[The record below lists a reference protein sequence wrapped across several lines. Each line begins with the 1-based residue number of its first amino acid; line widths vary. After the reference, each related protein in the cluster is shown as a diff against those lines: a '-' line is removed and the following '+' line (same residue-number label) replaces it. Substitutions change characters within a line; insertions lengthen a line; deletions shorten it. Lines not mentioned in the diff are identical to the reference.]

1 MPSCF
6 AQIPTR
12 SCLPLAW
19 LTTGL
24 AVWMAIA
31 WFISTASA
39 QPLPD
44 ALAGYRAATAAA
56 GSGHHEE
63 NGQLLFVQNKGQWP
77 ESVRFAAEVSG
88 GRVFIESS
96 GFTWNFLD
104 HSALQHHDQ
113 NPSSPLPRPSKGHA
127 FRTTFIGANSA
138 PQALGED
145 TRPFHHNYFNDP
157 DPARWARG
165 AAVHGSARLLAL
177 YPGVD
182 LRVYAQGSTFKYDLE
197 LDAGVDPS
205 VIKIRHEGLDQVAV
219 VQGNLELTTSVNK
232 LVEVAPYAYQLQN
245 GSQLSVRC
253 EYRLEGGELSYHF
266 PDGYNPELP
275 LVIDPPTLIFGSY
288 SGSVSDNW
296 GYTATYDDDGA
307 LYGGGISFGA
317 NYPITLGAYQS
328 TWSGGIG
335 SWPCDISISKFSS
348 DGSTL
353 EYSTFLG
360 GSGND
365 IPHSMVCTPSGE
377 LLLYGTTGSANFPT
391 TAGCHDNTFGGGTA
405 VTVTSVIAFP
415 SGTDMFVSKLD
426 ATGGVLL
433 GSTYLGGSGNDG
445 LNLSSATGYN
455 YGDHAR
461 GEIIVDRNGN
471 PFIASTTL
479 STNFPVTAGA
489 YQTTPGG
496 NQDGV
501 IVKLNSNL
509 TGLLFSTYIGGSA
522 VDAAY
527 SMKIGG
533 LNMLIVCGGTT
544 STDFPTTAG
553 AYQTSYQGGSADGWV
568 ARMTTNGTTLVSST
582 YVGTPAYDQVF
593 MVETDADFKVY
604 ITGQTIGTFPVSA
617 GVYSNPGSAQFVA
630 RMDIGLTLFEYST
643 VFGSGTNRVNIR
655 PTAFL
660 VDKCKNVY
668 ISGWGGLTNSSFNSN
683 VLNTFGLPVTADATQ
698 SSTDGSDFYFIVFAR
713 EATSLLYATYFGGG
727 TSREHVDGGTSRF
740 DRNGIIYQAVCAGCG
755 GHDDFPTTPGVWS
768 NVNNSSNCNLGVI
781 KYRFDFEEIEAAATV
796 FPDSIGC
803 VNFPVQF
810 GNQSQNAVHYF
821 WDFDDGTTSTA
832 FEPSHLY
839 TDTGV
844 YNVMF
849 VAIDSSKCIIADTV
863 YLTIRALVPIDT
875 TYDDVALCLGETVFL
890 EGAWQST
897 AGVYTDTYLSRYGCD
912 STVIT
917 TVELRQ
923 TFFDTAYA
931 YACTGDSVL
940 FFGNWYASSGN
951 YTQTFGTV
959 GGCDSSFTLNLVV
972 DTVVLRL
979 ETLRICDGD
988 SALLGGAWQSTAG
1001 TYTDTI
1007 LNVGGCDTILI
1018 RTLVLERFDITEDV
1032 DLCLGDSV
1040 FAGGSWQNGAGTF
1053 VDSLVSALG
1062 CDSIVTTVVTLRL
1075 PDVVADSLQ
1084 ICSGDSVL
1092 LGGGWQNLAGA
1103 YVDTLVNRFG
1113 CDSVVTTSLTLL
1125 PVFYTYDTLQVCTG
1139 DSALLITGAGG
1150 GTFIWTGTSANG
1162 CDSLV
1167 EYFVIPL
1174 PNAFGAD
1181 TVVLCAG
1188 DSVLLDNWVSS
1199 PGSYP
1204 LTLPAANGCD
1214 SIVAV
1219 QVLFLDTFV
1228 LIQPLEIC
1236 SGDSAL
1242 ILGNWE
1248 TTSGLYTDTLTAAN
1262 GCDSVL
1268 GWQLT
1273 VRPLYLVNVALDLC
1287 AGDSVFVGGAWQTLP
1302 GVYTDSLTS
1311 VYGCD
1316 SIRIYTVDTLPNY
1329 RVRVDVGLC
1338 PGDSVWLG
1346 GNWYTAP
1353 GSWIDTLAS
1362 SLGCDSVVFGDVF
1375 LFDQFLQN
1383 RNLALCVGD
1392 SVFLQGA
1399 WQTGTGIYTDTL
1411 PTVHGCDSVIRTT
1424 VSLLPAAGSVLNRYL
1439 CAGDSTWFDGT
1450 WLSATGV
1457 YTQVFPAANGCDSV
1471 VTLNLQAE
1479 PSIFVPRSEALCS
1492 GDSVFAGGAWQQSAG
1507 VFVDSF
1513 TAVLGCDSVVQTT
1526 LTINLPVYDTL
1537 ALSICQGD
1545 SAFLA
1550 GAWRSLPGMYTEF
1563 GLTTGGCDSLVSYAL
1578 SLRPLSLFNQIL
1590 EICAGDSAFV
1600 GGAWQQAA
1608 GAYSDTLV
1616 NASGCD
1622 SVVTTVLDV
1631 LPAYAI
1637 DRTEFICF
1645 GDSVF
1650 AAGAWQTTSGIYVE
1664 TGVTAAGCDSVVRT
1678 MVTVLPVSASV
1689 RNVVL
1694 CNGDSLFVGGTWV
1707 TGAGT
1712 YLDNLTTVAGCDS
1725 VVQVNLSILPVSVR
1739 NVPVLLCGGD
1749 SAFLAGQWVH
1759 SAGVYPLVLTGANG
1773 CDSTINYFVSTGN
1786 PVTVTRDVS
1795 ICVGDAFFVAGAFQ
1809 TTAGLYADTLLS
1821 TAGCDS
1827 IVLTNL
1833 LVQPNVLMN
1842 LTTEIC
1848 QGDSVFAGGGWQ
1860 TTTGFY
1866 LDVLASATGCDSIIV
1881 QFVQVIPPINRLRNR
1896 RICYGGSIFLAGAW
1910 QTTAGVY
1917 VDTYTAASGCD
1928 SNIVTT
1934 LAVDPEIA
1942 VDVLAELCPGQF
1954 IIIGGLPVSTP
1965 GVYTQ
1970 VFPSA
1975 SGCDSTVTF
1984 TLQMRP
1990 VITDTVSA
1998 AICAGD
2004 SIFAAGSWQYTSGNY
2019 PDWYST
2025 PDGCDS
2031 LVITALLVS
2040 DTLVHD
2046 FTAALCPGDSVFV
2059 GGMWVTAP
2067 GVYDQV
2073 LSTAAGCDSVVR
2085 YTVSLGVASVVFA
2098 NVQQC
2103 EGSAYFAA
2111 GAWQTT
2117 AGVYTDTLLS
2127 ALGCDSVVI
2136 TDLQFRPA
2144 YLDSI
2149 LVQTCF
2155 GDSVFAGG
2163 GWQTSA
2169 GTYTDFLTSAAG
2181 CDSTIVTVLAFGP
2194 LALSYDTVVICLG
2207 DSAFLAG
2214 GWQTAAGVYTDTLSG
2229 SGTCDTLLA
2238 TTLITQFIATP
2249 VTLLLCEGD
2258 SLFAGGTWQSAGGLF
2273 ADTFSS
2279 SLGCDSV
2286 VFTTILL
2293 SPRESYYVE
2302 RALCLGD
2309 SAFLAGAWQTTPG
2322 LYVDTFANAL
2332 GCDSIMQTDVTFIPY
2347 YYTFDTLYICDGDP
2361 IPGVPLTGGGGPSL
2375 FDGAVTFVDTLV
2387 ASGGCD
2393 SIVEYTVI
2401 SNPPS
2406 SAFVAIQL
2414 CAGDSLLIAG
2424 QWVVAA
2430 GTYIDTL
2437 LNAGGCDSVLT
2448 VQLSFVDTFQ
2458 VYRNVH
2464 LCFGDSAEVA
2474 AGVWAT
2480 TSGLYADTLLSGSG
2494 CDSITYTTL
2503 TVHPPTLQDL
2513 ALTFCSGDSVFVPLS
2528 GGGQW
2533 VNAPGMYLDTLSS
2546 VFGCDSVLRF
2556 VVDSLPLART
2566 YVQVN
2571 LCVGDS
2577 VWLAGA
2583 WRNAAGTYTQ
2593 ILTSA
2598 SGCDSLL
2605 ISSVRMRA
2613 VHLTGLN
2620 LTVCTGDSVF
2630 AAGAWQTDP
2639 GIYRDTLSSQFGCDS
2654 ILQTTLSVLPAAG
2667 ASLSA
2672 ALCLGDS
2679 ALFNGQWYT
2688 ASGQYTAVLTAANGC
2703 DSTVLFDLSVETP
2716 YAGAVEVDLCQGDS
2730 LYAGGAWQ
2738 SAAGVFVD
2746 SLLGVGG
2753 CDSVTTITVLVRP
2766 TYDLM
2771 DTIQVCAGDSVFLAG
2786 AWRNLPGTYSEF
2798 GTTRYG
2804 CDSIRNTFLRVIPAV
2819 SSLTI
2824 VEICATDSVFA
2835 GGSWQHSNG
2844 IYTDTLLSASGCDSL
2859 ARLQLLVLPQV
2870 RDSLVVSICEGTA
2883 YFVGGAWQTLPGFYT
2898 EQSLGPDGC
2907 PQFRVTELQVNPLH
2921 DTVLLFTLCAGDSLF
2936 AAGAWQNSSGSYQ
2949 EVLNN
2954 RYGCDS
2960 TITYVID
2967 VLPLNARTQFTLLCE
2982 GDSLFAAGAY
2992 QTSAGTFVD
3001 LFSAANGCDS
3011 VVTIELLFAPSYFQN
3026 TDLRF
3031 CEGDRY
3037 IAGSDTFNTSGVY
3050 QQVYTTASGCDSI
3063 FQYTVDV
3070 VPLLR
3075 TETNLVVCEGDSA
3088 QFEGQWYA
3096 EAGVF
3101 VDTLSGAGEC
3111 PELRIL
3117 TVEVR
3122 PGAVLFAPDTVIC
3135 EGDQVQ
3141 LIATGVSTYFWSPA
3155 QGLSCTDCADPWVTV
3170 SSTTLFTV
3178 TTTDA
3183 CVRNPVEESLVEVMA
3198 RPTVDAGL
3206 DQAVAPG
3213 QPVTLAGDG
3222 LGNGPLLYWWEVDGQ
3237 RVCTDCPEWT
3247 LVPEEGAVYTV
3258 WVEDG
3263 LGCRASDPVL
3273 IQVDNSCIDGR
3284 FDPANAFSPNG
3295 DGRNDEFV
3303 IRYIGPQTVD
3313 RVRIYNRWGELLY
3326 ETEDPEVH
3334 WNGVFR
3340 GKLLD
3345 PGVYVY
3351 YLEGL
3356 CEDNKTFLHVG
3367 NVTLVR

>member
-1 MPSCF
+1 MPSLF
-6 AQIPTR
+6 APISTR
-12 SCLPLAW
+12 SCPPIAWIAAW
-19 LTTGL
+19 LAAYL
-24 AVWMAIA
+24 ACTL
-31 WFISTASA
+31 TAQPVSG

-44 ALAGYRAATAAA
+44 ALAGYRAATAPPAA
-56 GSGHHEE
+56 GHEPGSG
-63 NGQLLFVQNKGQWP
+63 NLQFVQNKGQWP

-88 GRVFIESS
+88 GRVFIENG

-104 HSALQHHDQ
+104 HSALQHHDE
-113 NPSSPLPRPSKGHA
+113 NPSSPLPRPSRGHA
-127 FRTTFIGANSA
+127 FKVAFVGANSA
-138 PQALGED
+138 PEAVGED
-145 TRPFHHNYFNDP
+145 TRSFHHNYFNDP
-157 DPARWARG
+157 DPAHWARQ
-165 AAVHGSARLLAL
+165 AAVHGSGRLLAL

-182 LRVYAQGSTFKYDLE
+182 LRVYSQGSTFKYDLE
-197 LDAGVDPS
+197 LNPGVDPS
-205 VIKIRHEGLDQVAV
+205 VIRIHHEGLDQVQL
-219 VQGNLELTTSVNK
+219 VQGNLELTTSINK
-232 LVEVAPYAYQLQN
+232 VVEVAPYAYQLEN
-245 GSQLSVRC
+245 GIQVPVRC
-253 EYRLEGGELSYHF
+253 EYRLEQGELSYHF
-266 PDGYNPELP
+266 PDGYNPELA

-296 GYTATYDDDGA
+296 GYTATYDNDGA

-335 SWPCDISISKFSS
+335 SWPCDISISKFSP

-365 IPHSMVCTPSGE
+365 VPHSMICTPSGE

-391 TAGCHDNTFGGGTA
+391 TAGCHDNTFGGGAA

-426 ATGGVLL
+426 ATGGVLVA
-433 GSTYLGGSGNDG
+433 STFLGGSGNDG

-461 GEIIVDRNGN
+461 GEIIVDRNDN
-471 PFIASTTL
+471 PFIASSTL

-489 YQTTPGG
+489 YQTTSGG

-509 TGLLFSTYIGGSA
+509 TSLLFSTYIGGSA

-544 STDFPTTAG
+544 STNFPTTAG
-553 AYQTSYQGGSADGWV
+553 AYQTTYQGGSADGWV
-568 ARMTTNGTTLVSST
+568 ARMTTNGTTLVSSS
-582 YVGTPAYDQVF
+582 YIGTPAYDQVF

-604 ITGQTIGTFPVSA
+604 ITGQTTGTFPVSA
-617 GVYSNPGSAQFVA
+617 GVYSNPGSAQFLA
-630 RMDIGLTLFEYST
+630 RMDVGMSTFEYST

-683 VLNTFGLPVTADATQ
+683 VLNTFGLPVTPDATQ
-698 SSTDGSDFYFIVFAR
+698 SGTDGSDFYFIVFAR

-740 DRNGIIYQAVCAGCG
+740 DRDGIIYQAVCAGCG
-755 GHDDFPTTPGVWS
+755 GRDDFPTTPGVWS

-821 WDFDDGTTSTA
+821 WDFDDGATSTA

-875 TYDDVALCLGETVFL
+875 TYNNVALCLGETVFL
-890 EGAWQST
+890 EGAWQGT
-897 AGVYTDTYLSRYGCD
+897 AGIYTDTYLSRYGCD

-923 TFFDTAYA
+923 TYYDTASA
-931 YACTGDSVL
+931 YACTGDSVM
-940 FFGNWYASSGN
+940 FYGNWYTSTGS
-951 YTQTFGTV
+951 YTQTFGTA

-972 DTVVLRL
+972 DTVVLRS

-988 SALLGGAWQSTAG
+988 SALLGGTWQNSPG
-1001 TYTDTI
+1001 TYTDT
-1007 LNVGGCDTILI
+1007 LFTVGGCDTILI
-1018 RTLVLERFDITEDV
+1018 RTLVLERFDLTQDV

-1040 FAGGSWQNGAGTF
+1040 FAGGSWQNGTGTY
-1053 VDSLVSALG
+1053 VDSLQSALG
-1062 CDSIVTTVVTLRL
+1062 CDSIVTTQVTLRL
-1075 PDVVADSLQ
+1075 PDAVQDSLQ
-1084 ICSGDSVL
+1084 LCSGDSVL
-1092 LGGGWQNLAGA
+1092 IGGGWQNLAGA
-1103 YVDTLVNRFG
+1103 YVDTLANRYG
-1113 CDSVVTTSLTLL
+1113 CDSVVTTQVTLL
-1125 PVFYTYDTLQVCTG
+1125 PLFYTYDTLQVCTG

-1150 GTFIWTGTSANG
+1150 GTFIWTGTSASG

-1174 PNAFGAD
+1174 PNSVGAD

-1199 PGSYP
+1199 PGSFP

-1219 QVLFLDTFV
+1219 QVVFLDTFV

-1236 SGDSAL
+1236 AGDSAL

-1248 TTSGLYTDTLTAAN
+1248 TVSGLYTDTLTAAN

-1273 VRPLYLVNVALDLC
+1273 MRPLHLVNVALDLC
-1287 AGDSVFVGGAWQTLP
+1287 AGDSVFVGGAWQSLP
-1302 GVYTDSLTS
+1302 GVYIDSLIS

-1316 SIRIYTVDTLPNY
+1316 SIRRYSVDTLPVF

-1338 PGDSVWLG
+1338 PGDSVLLG
-1346 GNWYTAP
+1346 GVWFDGPA
-1353 GSWIDTLAS
+1353 SWTDTLTS
-1362 SLGCDSVVFGDVF
+1362 SLGCDSVLFGDVF
-1375 LFDQFLQN
+1375 LFDQYLQN

-1392 SVFLQGA
+1392 SAFLEGA
-1399 WQTGTGIYTDTL
+1399 WQTGTGVFTDTL
-1411 PTVHGCDSVIRTT
+1411 ATVNGCDSVIRTT
-1424 VSLLPAAGSVLNRYL
+1424 VSLLPAAGSVLYRYL
-1439 CAGDSTWFDGT
+1439 CVGDSTWFDGG

-1457 YTQVFPAANGCDSV
+1457 YTQVLTAANGCDSV
-1471 VTLNLQAE
+1471 VALNLQAE
-1479 PSIFVPRSEALCS
+1479 PSIFVPRTLALCN
-1492 GDSVFAGGAWQQSAG
+1492 GDSVFAAGSWQQSAG

-1526 LTINLPVYDTL
+1526 LWINLPVYDTL
-1537 ALSICQGD
+1537 AVSICQGD
-1545 SAFLA
+1545 SALLA
-1550 GAWRSLPGMYTEF
+1550 GAWRSLPGLYTYF
-1563 GLTTGGCDSLVSYAL
+1563 GLTAEGCDSLVTYSL
-1578 SLRPLSLFNQIL
+1578 SLRAQSLTNQIV
-1590 EICAGDSAFV
+1590 EICSGDSAFV
-1600 GGAWQQAA
+1600 GGAWQNAA
-1608 GAYSDTLV
+1608 GLYSYTLV
-1616 NASGCD
+1616 NALGCD
-1622 SVVTTVLDV
+1622 SVVNTLLDL

-1637 DRTEFICF
+1637 DRSESICF

-1650 AAGAWQTTSGIYVE
+1650 AAGAWQTTSGIYVQS
-1664 TGVTAAGCDSVVRT
+1664 GSTAAGCDSVVRT
-1678 MVTVLPVSASV
+1678 TVTVWPVSASV
-1689 RNVVL
+1689 VNITL
-1694 CNGDSLFVGGTWV
+1694 CNSDSLFVGGAWQQS
-1707 TGAGT
+1707 AGT
-1712 YLDNLTTVAGCDS
+1712 YLDNLSTVAGCDS
-1725 VVQVNLSILPVSVR
+1725 VVQVNLSFLPESVR
-1739 NVPVLLCGGD
+1739 NVPVLLCGSD
-1749 SAFLAGQWVH
+1749 SAFLAGQWVN
-1759 SAGVYPLVLTGANG
+1759 SAGVYPLVFTAANG
-1773 CDSTINYFVSTGN
+1773 CDSTINYVVSTGN
-1786 PVTVTRDVS
+1786 PVAVTQDVS
-1795 ICVGDAFFVAGAFQ
+1795 ICVGDAYFAAGAFQ
-1809 TTAGLYADTLLS
+1809 TTAGLYADTLVS
-1821 TAGCDS
+1821 AAGCDS

-1833 LVQPNVLMN
+1833 AVQPNVLVN
-1842 LTTEIC
+1842 LNASIC
-1848 QGDSVFAGGGWQ
+1848 RGDSLFAAGGWQ

-1866 LDVLASATGCDSIIV
+1866 VDVLVSASGCDSIIV
-1881 QFVQVIPPINRLRNR
+1881 QFLNVIPPINRLRNR
-1896 RICYGGSIFLAGAW
+1896 RICYGRSIFLAGAW

-1917 VDTYTAASGCD
+1917 VDTFTAASGCD

-1934 LAVDPEIA
+1934 LVVDPEIA
-1942 VDVLAELCPGQF
+1942 VSVMAELCPGQS

-1975 SGCDSTVTF
+1975 SGCDSTVIY

-1990 VITDTVSA
+1990 LITDTLA
-1998 AICAGD
+1998 IEICAGD
-2004 SIFAAGSWQYTSGNY
+2004 SVYAAGSWQFSSGNY
-2019 PDWYST
+2019 PDWYNT

-2031 LVITALLVS
+2031 LIITQLLVS
-2040 DTLVHD
+2040 DTLIADVS
-2046 FTAALCPGDSVFV
+2046 AAICPGDSVFV
-2059 GGMWVTAP
+2059 VGIWVTVP
-2067 GVYDQV
+2067 GVYNQV
-2073 LSTAAGCDSVVR
+2073 LTSTGGCDSVVR
-2085 YTVSLGVASVVFA
+2085 YTVSLGVASVVYA
-2098 NVQQC
+2098 NVEQC
-2103 EGSAYFAA
+2103 EGTPYFAA
-2111 GAWQTT
+2111 GAWQTSN
-2117 AGVYTDTLLS
+2117 GIYTDTLSS

-2149 LVQTCF
+2149 ALQTCF
-2155 GDSVFAGG
+2155 GDSVLAGG
-2163 GWQTSA
+2163 AWQTSA
-2169 GTYTDFLTSAAG
+2169 GTFTDFLTSAAG
-2181 CDSTIVTVLAFGP
+2181 CDSTIVTVLSFGP
-2194 LALSYDTVVICLG
+2194 LVLAGDTVIVCLG

-2214 GWQTAAGVYTDTLSG
+2214 GWQTTAGVYTDTLSG
-2229 SGTCDTLLA
+2229 AGSCDTLLA
-2238 TTLITQFIATP
+2238 TTLITQFIANPIT
-2249 VTLLLCEGD
+2249 VLLCEGD
-2258 SLFAGGTWQSAGGLF
+2258 SLFAGGAWQSAGGLF
-2273 ADTFSS
+2273 ADTLNS

-2286 VFTTILL
+2286 VYTTIIV

-2309 SAFLAGAWQTTPG
+2309 SAFLAGGWQTAAG
-2322 LYVDTFANAL
+2322 LYVDTFANTL
-2332 GCDSIMQTDVTFIPY
+2332 GCDSIMQTDLTFIPY

-2361 IPGVPLTGGGGPSL
+2361 IPGQPRLGGGPSL

-2406 SAFVAIQL
+2406 SAFVDLQL
-2414 CAGDSLLIAG
+2414 CAGDSLLIGG
-2424 QWVVAA
+2424 QWIVSA
-2430 GTYIDTL
+2430 GTYLDTL
-2437 LNAGGCDSVLT
+2437 VNAGGCDSVLT
-2448 VQLSFVDTFQ
+2448 VQLSFVDTLQ
-2458 VYRNVH
+2458 VYRNLH
-2464 LCFGDSAEVA
+2464 ICLGDSAEVA
-2474 AGVWAT
+2474 AGAWAT
-2480 TSGLYADTLLSGSG
+2480 MSGLYADTLLSSSG

-2503 TVHPPTLQDL
+2503 TVHPPALQDV
-2513 ALTFCSGDSVFVPLS
+2513 AMSFCSGDSAFVPLS
-2528 GGGQW
+2528 SGGYW
-2533 VNAPGMYLDTLSS
+2533 VNTPGFYPDTLSS
-2546 VFGCDSVLRF
+2546 LYGCDSILRF

-2566 YVQVN
+2566 YVQVD

-2583 WRNAAGTYTQ
+2583 WRDAGGTYTQ
-2593 ILTSA
+2593 VFSAA

-2605 ISSVRMRA
+2605 VARVRMRA
-2613 VHLTGLN
+2613 VHLTGVN
-2620 LTVCTGDSVF
+2620 LTVCAGDSVF
-2630 AAGAWQTDP
+2630 VEGAWQSVA
-2639 GIYRDTLSSQFGCDS
+2639 GIYRDTLGSQFGCDS
-2654 ILQTTLSVLPAAG
+2654 VIQTTVSVLPAAG

-2672 ALCLGDS
+2672 VICLGDS
-2679 ALFNGQWYT
+2679 ALFNGQWYAT
-2688 ASGQYTAVLTAANGC
+2688 AGVYTAALTAANGC
-2703 DSTVLFDLSVETP
+2703 DSAVLFDLDVQSPFIGSVNLD
-2716 YAGAVEVDLCQGDS
+2716 GCQGDS
-2730 LYAGGAWQ
+2730 VFAGGAWQ
-2738 SAAGVFVD
+2738 TASGVFVD
-2746 SLLGVGG
+2746 SLVGMGG
-2753 CDSVTTITVLVRP
+2753 CDSITTISLLVRP
-2766 TYDLM
+2766 AYSLE
-2771 DTIQVCAGDSVFLAG
+2771 DTVQVCAGDSVFLAG
-2786 AWRNLPGTYSEF
+2786 AWRTLPGTYTEF
-2798 GTTRYG
+2798 GTTAFG
-2804 CDSIRNTFLRVIPAV
+2804 CDSFRHTFLRVIPAV

-2835 GGSWQHSNG
+2835 GGSWQNTSG
-2844 IYTDTLLSASGCDSL
+2844 IYTDTLLAALGCDSL
-2859 ARLQLLVLPQV
+2859 ARLQLVVLPQV
-2870 RDSLVVSICEGTA
+2870 RDSLVVSVCEGTA
-2883 YFVGGAWQTLPGFYT
+2883 YFVGGAWQTLPGFFT

-2907 PQFRVTELQVNPLH
+2907 PQFRVTELRVNPLH
-2921 DTVLLFTLCAGDSLF
+2921 DTVFIVALCAGDSVF

-2949 EVLNN
+2949 EILNSS
-2954 RYGCDS
+2954 YGCDS
-2960 TITYVID
+2960 TIVYVIE
-2967 VLPLNARTQFTLLCE
+2967 VLPAISSARASMLCQ

-2992 QTSAGTFVD
+2992 QTAAGSYVD
-3001 LFSAANGCDS
+3001 IFAAMNGCDS
-3011 VVTIELLFAPSYFQN
+3011 VVTTQLAFAPNYFQN

-3031 CEGDRY
+3031 CQGDRH
-3037 IAGSDTFNTSGVY
+3037 IAGADTFVVSGVY
-3050 QQVYTTASGCDSI
+3050 QQVFTTSAGCDSV

-3088 QFEGQWYA
+3088 QFEGQWYT

-3101 VDTLSGAGEC
+3101 TDTLSDAGEC

-3117 TVEVR
+3117 TVAVR
-3122 PGAVLFAPDTVIC
+3122 PGAELFAPDTVIC
-3135 EGDQVQ
+3135 EGNQVQ
-3141 LIATGVSTYFWSPA
+3141 LVATGVSTYFWSPA

-3170 SSTTLFTV
+3170 FSTTLFTV

-3183 CVRNPVEESLVEVMA
+3183 CVSNPVEESLVEVMP
-3198 RPTVDAGL
+3198 RPVVDAGL
-3206 DQAVAPG
+3206 DRAVAPG
-3213 QPVTLAGDG
+3213 QPVMLIGEG
-3222 LGNGPLLYWWEVDGQ
+3222 IGNGPLLYWWEADGQ
-3237 RVCTDCPEWT
+3237 RVCTDCPDWT
-3247 LVPEEGAVYTV
+3247 LVLEEGAVYTV

-3273 IQVDNSCIDGR
+3273 ITVDNSCIDGR